1 MNDIKI
7 IKIPDYK
14 FKTDLIGA
22 IIDHRVLNRG
32 EIVWNFHPD
41 STVSDIVEEIL
52 RRFCHVIPTRDT
64 IKHISKNISF
74 TDELYKL
81 SELNESVF
89 KEVGLNDDQ
98 IKQFQKITYRYVEEK
113 ELFTKDIKMLLTI
126 LSTEQ
131 LKETKPNN

>member
-7 IKIPDYK
+7 IKIPDYE

-22 IIDHRVLNRG
+22 IIDHRVLNRC

-41 STVSDIVEEIL
+41 FTVFDIVGEIL

-64 IKHISKNISF
+64 IKHISNNISF

-98 IKQFQKITYRYVEEK
+98 IKQFQKIINRFVEQE
-113 ELFTKDIKMLLTI
+113 ELFTKDIPTLLNI

-131 LKETKPNN
+131 LKETKQNN